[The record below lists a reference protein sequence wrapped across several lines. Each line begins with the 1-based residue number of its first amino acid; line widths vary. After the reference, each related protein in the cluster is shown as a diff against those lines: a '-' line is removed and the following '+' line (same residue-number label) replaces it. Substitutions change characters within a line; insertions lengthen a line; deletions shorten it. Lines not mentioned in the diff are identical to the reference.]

1 MFFFIDSPNCTFLSL
16 YLGVACGF
24 GMICFILKFSLIQNV
39 FHKSYISA
47 YIFYG
52 FLEIYYISF
61 DFGLFFD
68 KLSLIIFKK
77 GYGNN
82 LGIQRF
88 IEFWVKKWV
97 ISTKVCLFVLPLANQ
112 TLSFYI
118 PLGAKFQVD

>member
-1 MFFFIDSPNCTFLSL
+1 MGP
-16 YLGVACGF
+16 VWGF
-24 GMICFILKFSLIQNV
+24 GTICFIPRFCLIQNI
-39 FHKSYISA
+39 FHMTYISA

-52 FLEIYYISF
+52 FLEMCYILF
-61 DFGLFFD
+61 GFGLFFD
-68 KLSLIIFKK
+68 KLYLIIFKT

-88 IEFWVKKWV
+88 IEFWVKKRV
-97 ISTKVCLFVLPLANQ
+97 ISTKVCLFVLPLSNQ